1 MYGTTFDISYN
12 KFLLVTDPDKGRSE
26 LVYVTPP
33 KGILSEVLEDL
44 RLAGACYVKFE
55 KKQSC
60 FHITAR

>member
-1 MYGTTFDISYN
+1 M
-12 KFLLVTDPDKGRSE
+12 TDPDKGRSE
-26 LVYVTPP
+26 IVYVTPP